1 MATSFVPLRLRSR
14 ASRLLGTI
22 PPGELPAHLREAG
35 FAAGALM
42 DVENLYGAID
52 FYEKCGE
59 QGVKPIIGSEV
70 RCPATGRRAGL
81 IALDREGYGNLCRII
96 SDIKLGESTALT
108 DSMAAAPAGIAALSD
123 HTGYARTLADI
134 LGSERVWV
142 EVTPNVQGASRIRTS
157 LSEAKDAGLESLVTW
172 EVVCLDASEERTSRV
187 LKAISEGKLV
197 SQTRPQA
204 AHASF
209 VASRGI
215 GIVEGQHPGLL
226 RETVRLADMV
236 DLKIDIGKPHFP
248 HAEATPEASFASL
261 KHLTEAALS
270 SRYNG
275 NRPRALRR
283 LQTELDVIRKLGLS
297 DYFLVVREIT
307 DFARS
312 RSIATTGR
320 GSGAGSLVSYLLDIT
335 QVDPIAHG
343 LLFERFLNE
352 HRPDYPDL
360 DIDISWKRRD
370 DVIDFVYKRY
380 GTSNVAMISTHN
392 CFELRSA
399 AREAAKAFGLSPYEA
414 QSLSSRLPY
423 RGSDDA
429 AARIEKT
436 LETVRPELAVSSRKQ
451 IADAA
456 TSIMGFPHHTG
467 IHCGGIVISDRPIT
481 CYTPLEMAAKG
492 IQVTQFDMHAIEKVG
507 LVKIDLLGNRALSVI
522 EEATLDI
529 ESKRHVKVTIEP
541 EDVPTRK
548 LIAGGRTLSCF
559 QLESPAMRNLLA
571 MLKAK
576 DQDDAT
582 LALALVRP
590 GPSAGGMKERFIQR
604 RFNEESPS
612 RNSGRRGTSYHTPVY
627 QEDVMRIISSATGVS
642 LAEADI
648 LRREIKQGDL
658 SERELE
664 RKFMF
669 LADTVGME
677 RGEATDAWHQVR
689 RFAAY
694 SFPKAHAASY
704 GVLAYAS
711 AYLKANF
718 PLEFYAACLRN
729 HAGMYPTWA
738 HVNEARRLGIRVLLP
753 SVNESGSDFAIEEDA
768 IRTGLG
774 AIGHLGRHTLERIVN
789 ERKQRPFRTL
799 SDFLA
804 RVAANKDEV
813 SALVTCGAMDGII
826 GDRCSALAGYMAYK
840 GDTARLGQPRLDF
853 CCEDISLPTESFT
866 PLQMRRM
873 ENDILGFSPLVHGIE
888 FFSDPEEGRAG
899 STKRSARITGLLA
912 AMRHF
917 KSGAADLYFLTL
929 DNQAGLHECTLPR
942 DALSQRLEMGR
953 GYAVTGR
960 PRRRFGVRNLRA
972 CAITA
977 LPERK
982 AGGKTGAEAEGET
995 ATLSI

>member
-22 PPGELPAHLREAG
+22 PPGDLACHLKEAG
-35 FAAGALM
+35 FSAGALM
-42 DVENLYGAID
+42 DIENLYGAID
-52 FYEKCGE
+52 FYEKCRE
-59 QGVKPIIGSEV
+59 HEVKPIIGAEV
-70 RCPATGRRAGL
+70 RCPGSGRRAGL
-81 IALDREGYGNLCRII
+81 IALTRDGFGNLCRIV
-96 SDIKLGESTALT
+96 SDIRLGATATLAESI
-108 DSMAAAPAGIAALSD
+108 AAAPGGIAALSD
-123 HTGYARTLADI
+123 HVGYARKLADI
-134 LGSERVWV
+134 LGSDRVRV
-142 EVTPNVQGASRIRTS
+142 EVTPNIQGASRICAA
-157 LSEAKDAGLESLVTW
+157 LAEAGRAGLKALVTW
-172 EVVCLDASEERTSRV
+172 EVLCLDASEERTSRV
-187 LKAISEGKLV
+187 LRAIDGGKLV
-197 SQTRPQA
+197 SQTRLA
-204 AHASF
+204 ASHASF
-209 VASRGI
+209 VASQGI
-215 GIVEGQHPGLL
+215 GIVERQHPGLL
-226 RETVRLADMV
+226 AETLEVADMV
-236 DLKIDIGKPHFP
+236 DLRLDIGKPHFP
-248 HAEATPEASFASL
+248 HAETTPEASFASL
-261 KHLTEAALS
+261 KGLVEAALS
-270 SRYNG
+270 ARYNG

-307 DFARS
+307 EFARS

-370 DVIDFVYKRY
+370 DVIDFVYERY

-399 AREAAKAFGLSPYEA
+399 AREAAKVFGLSPYEA

-423 RGSDDA
+423 RTSDDGA
-429 AARIEKT
+429 RRIEKV
-436 LETVRPELAVSSRKQ
+436 LETIRPELALTSRRQ

-456 TSIMGFPHHTG
+456 ASIMGFPHHTG

-481 CYTPLEMAAKG
+481 YYTPLEMAAKG
-492 IQVTQFDMHAIEKVG
+492 IQVTQFDMHAIEKIG

-522 EEATLDI
+522 EEAKSDI
-529 ESKRHVKVTIEP
+529 ENKRHIKVTITP
-541 EDVPTRK
+541 DDAPTRE

-571 MLKAK
+571 MLKAE

-590 GPSAGGMKERFIQR
+590 GPSAGGMKERFIQC
-604 RFNEESPS
+604 RFNEECPS
-612 RNSGRRGTSYHTPVY
+612 RNSGRRGTSYDIPVY
-627 QEDVMRIISSATGVS
+627 QEDVMRIIASATGVS

-658 SERELE
+658 SDRQLE

-669 LADTVGME
+669 LAGTVGME
-677 RGEATDAWHQVR
+677 RQHAADAWRQVR

-729 HAGMYPTWA
+729 HAGMYPIWA
-738 HVNEARRLGIRVLLP
+738 HVNEARRLGIEVLLP
-753 SVNESGSDFAIEEDA
+753 SVNESDRDFTTEEGA

-774 AIGHLGRHTLERIVN
+774 VIGHLGEHTVERILT
-789 ERKQRPFRTL
+789 ERAGRPFRTL

-804 RVAANKDEV
+804 RVALNKDEV
-813 SALVTCGAMDGII
+813 SALITCGAMDEIVD
-826 GDRCSALAGYMAYK
+826 DRCSALAGYMAYK
-840 GDTARLGQPRLDF
+840 GDRATLGQPRLDF
-853 CCEDISLPTESFT
+853 YCEDISLPTHSFK

-873 ENDILGFSPLVHGIE
+873 EHEILGFSPLVHAIE
-888 FFSDPEEGRAG
+888 FFKDPEEGGPG
-899 STKRSARITGLLA
+899 SGNGTARVVGLLA

-917 KSGAADLYFLTL
+917 KSEGTDLYFLTL
-929 DNQAGLHECTLPR
+929 DSPAGLHECTLPR
-942 DALSQRLEMGR
+942 EALTRRLELGQ
-953 GYAVTGR
+953 GYVATGR
-960 PRRRFGVRNLRA
+960 SSCRFGVRNLRA
-972 CAITA
+972 RSIAA
-977 LPERK
+977 LP
-982 AGGKTGAEAEGET
+982 KTDLEY
-995 ATLSI
+995 

>member
-1 MATSFVPLRLRSR
+1 MPR
-14 ASRLLGTI
+14 
-22 PPGELPAHLREAG
+22 HLKEAG

-42 DVENLYGAID
+42 DIENLYGAIE
-52 FYEKCGE
+52 FYEGCRE
-59 QGVKPIIGSEV
+59 QGIKPVIGSEV

-81 IALDREGYGNLCRII
+81 VALDREGYGNLCRII
-96 SDIKLGESTALT
+96 SDIKLGERAGLAESL
-108 DSMAAAPAGIAALSD
+108 AAASGGIAALSD
-123 HTGYARTLADI
+123 RPEFARTLADI
-134 LGSERVWV
+134 LGTERVRV

-157 LSEAKDAGLESLVTW
+157 LSEARSAGLKSLVTW
-172 EVVCLDASEERTSRV
+172 EVICLDASEERTSRV
-187 LKAISEGKLV
+187 LKAIAEGKLV
-197 SQTRPQA
+197 SQTRLQA
-204 AHASF
+204 SHSSF
-209 VASRGI
+209 VSSQGI
-215 GIVEGQHPGLL
+215 GIVGSQHPGLL
-226 RETVRLADMV
+226 QETLRLADMV
-236 DLKIDIGKPHFP
+236 DLNLDIGKPHFP
-248 HAEATPEASFASL
+248 RAETTREESFASL
-261 KHLTEAALS
+261 KGLTEAALS
-270 SRYNG
+270 SKYNG

-283 LQTELDVIRKLGLS
+283 LQTELHIIRKLGLS

-370 DVIDFVYKRY
+370 DVIDFVYKRH

-399 AREAAKAFGLSPYEA
+399 ARETAKAFGLSPYEA

-423 RGSDDA
+423 RGSADA
-429 AARIEKT
+429 PDRIEKT
-436 LETVRPELAVSSRKQ
+436 LETVRPELAVSSRRQ
-451 IADAA
+451 IAEAA
-456 TSIMGFPHHTG
+456 ASIIGFPHHTG

-481 CYTPLEMAAKG
+481 YYTPLEMAAKG

-507 LVKIDLLGNRALSVI
+507 LVKIDLLGNRALTVI
-522 EEATLDI
+522 EEATSDI
-529 ESKRHVKVTIEP
+529 ENRRRQKVTVEP
-541 EDVPTRK
+541 DDVPTRK
-548 LIAGGRTLSCF
+548 LIAGGKTLSCF

-571 MLKAK
+571 MLKAE

-590 GPSAGGMKERFIQR
+590 GPSAGGMKERFIRR

-612 RNSGRRGTSYHTPVY
+612 RNSGRRGPSYHTPVY

-677 RGEATDAWHQVR
+677 RKDATDAWHQVR

-729 HAGMYPTWA
+729 HAGMYPMWA
-738 HVNEARRLGIRVLLP
+738 HVNEARRLGIEVMLP
-753 SVNESGSDFAIEEDA
+753 SVNRSDSDFSIEDDA

-774 AIGHLGRHTLERIVN
+774 AVKHLGRHTLERIVA

-804 RVAANKDEV
+804 RVSASKEEV
-813 SALVTCGAMDGII
+813 SALVTCGAMDGFIH
-826 GDRCSALAGYMAYK
+826 DRCSALAGYMAYK
-840 GDTARLGQPRLDF
+840 GDTATLGQPRLDF
-853 CCEDISLPTESFT
+853 YCEDISLPTSSFK

-873 ENDILGFSPLVHGIE
+873 EHEILGFSPLVHAIE
-888 FFSDPEEGRAG
+888 FFRDPEEGRAVPG
-899 STKRSARITGLLA
+899 NGTARVSGLLA

-917 KSGAADLYFLTL
+917 KSEGTDLYFLTL

-942 DALSQRLEMGR
+942 EALTRRLELGQ
-953 GYAVTGR
+953 GYAVNGR
-960 PRRRFGVRNLRA
+960 STRRFGVRNLRA
-972 CAITA
+972 ASIA
-977 LPERK
+977 ELPELK
-982 AGGKTGAEAEGET
+982 A
-995 ATLSI
+995 

>member
-1 MATSFVPLRLRSR
+1 
-14 ASRLLGTI
+14 
-22 PPGELPAHLREAG
+22 
-35 FAAGALM
+35 M
-42 DVENLYGAID
+42 DIENLYGAID
-52 FYEKCGE
+52 FYEKCHE
-59 QGVKPIIGSEV
+59 HEVKPVIGAEV
-70 RCPATGRRAGL
+70 RCPESGRRAGL
-81 IALDREGYGNLCRII
+81 IALTREGYANLCRIV
-96 SDIKLGESTALT
+96 SDIKMGRAATLAE
-108 DSMAAAPAGIAALSD
+108 SMAAAPGGIAALSD
-123 HTGYARTLADI
+123 HPGYARTLADI
-134 LGSERVWV
+134 LGSDRVWV
-142 EVTPNVQGASRIRTS
+142 EVTPNLQGASRIRAS
-157 LSEAKDAGLESLVTW
+157 LTEAKSVGLKALVTW
-172 EVVCLDASEERTSRV
+172 EVLCLDASGERTSRV
-187 LKAISEGKLV
+187 LKSIAEGKLF
-197 SQTRPQA
+197 SQTRLA
-204 AHASF
+204 ASHASF
-209 VASRGI
+209 VASQGI
-215 GIVEGQHPGLL
+215 GIVERQHPGLL
-226 RETVRLADMV
+226 AETVKVADMV
-236 DLKIDIGKPHFP
+236 DLNLDIGKPHFP
-248 HAEATPEASFASL
+248 HAERTPEASFASL
-261 KHLTEAALS
+261 KGLTEAALS

-283 LQTELDVIRKLGLS
+283 LQVELDVIRKLGLS

-307 DFARS
+307 EFARS

-399 AREAAKAFGLSPYEA
+399 AREAAKVFGLSPYEA

-423 RGSDDA
+423 RASDDGA
-429 AARIEKT
+429 ERIEKV
-436 LETVRPELAVSSRKQ
+436 LETVRPELALTSRRQ
-451 IADAA
+451 IARAA

-467 IHCGGIVISDRPIT
+467 IHCGGIVISDRPMT
-481 CYTPLEMAAKG
+481 YYTPLEMAAKG
-492 IQVTQFDMHAIEKVG
+492 IQVTQFDMRAIEKIG

-522 EEATLDI
+522 EEAKSDI
-529 ESKRHVKVTIEP
+529 ESSRQIKVTIEP
-541 EDVPTRK
+541 DDARTGSLITRGK
-548 LIAGGRTLSCF
+548 TLSCF

-612 RNSGRRGTSYHTPVY
+612 RNSGRRGTSYHLPVY
-627 QEDVMRIISSATGVS
+627 QEDVMRIISSTTGVS

-658 SERELE
+658 SDRELE

-677 RGEATDAWHQVR
+677 RERSTDAWRQVR

-738 HVNEARRLGIRVLLP
+738 HVNEARRLGIEMLLP
-753 SVNESGSDFAIEEDA
+753 SVNESGKDFTIEKGA

-774 AIGHLGRHTLERIVN
+774 VIKHLGQHTLERILN
-789 ERKQRPFRTL
+789 ERKGRPFRTL

-804 RVAANKDEV
+804 RLAANKDEV
-813 SALVTCGAMDGII
+813 SALITCGAMDGIVD
-826 GDRCSALAGYMAYK
+826 DRCSALAGYMAYK
-840 GDTARLGQPRLDF
+840 GDTATLGQPRLDF
-853 CCEDISLPTESFT
+853 YCEDISLPTHSFK

-873 ENDILGFSPLVHGIE
+873 EHDILGFSPLVHPIE
-888 FFSDPEEGRAG
+888 FFKDPEEGRPG
-899 STKRSARITGLLA
+899 SNNGTARVLGLLA

-917 KSGAADLYFLTL
+917 KSDATDLYFLTL
-929 DNQAGLHECTLPR
+929 DNAAGLHECTLPR
-942 DALSQRLEMGR
+942 EALTRRLELGQ

-960 PRRRFGVRNLRA
+960 TTHRFGVRNLRA
-972 CAITA
+972 RSITA
-977 LPERK
+977 LPESK
-982 AGGKTGAEAEGET
+982 A
-995 ATLSI
+995 